1 MPIFA
6 PRKKHRTYS
15 PNDDETWKYLLLID
29 LIAFYRIITI
39 SWKWKRH
46 YWLAVIKTVKECNN
60 NRNDATSALDLLCR
74 TQWACSQLL
83 VQITLD

>member
-1 MPIFA
+1 
-6 PRKKHRTYS
+6 
-15 PNDDETWKYLLLID
+15 
-29 LIAFYRIITI
+29 
-39 SWKWKRH
+39 
-46 YWLAVIKTVKECNN
+46 VIKTVKECNN